1 MKPPTECK
9 QIIVGVTGASG
20 AIYARRL
27 IECLCDA
34 DAAVHLVVTPNGKR
48 LLSDELGLAEVSVR
62 TLLGRDCDRVTIHP
76 YRDVGSVIGSG
87 SFRTDGMIVCPCSGN
102 TLAAIAAGLAGN
114 LLDRAAAV
122 TLKEGRRLV
131 LVPREMPLSRI
142 ELQNALRLSEAGAI
156 ICPASP
162 GFYMLPTTI
171 EDLVDFVV
179 GKLLDLMNVPHQL
192 NTRWADRLE
201 TTAKPRGE
209 PRSHPR
215 SESGAGSATL
225 PGQAPPRSE

>member
-1 MKPPTECK
+1 MMPLSVGK
-9 QIIVGVTGASG
+9 QIVVGVTGASG
-20 AIYARRL
+20 AAYARRL

-34 DAAVHLVVTPNGKR
+34 GVTVHVVVTPNGKR
-48 LLSDELGLAEVSVR
+48 LLCDELGLAEVSVQ
-62 TLLGRDCDRVTIHP
+62 TLLGRDCDRVVIHP

-87 SFRTDGMIVCPCSGN
+87 SFRTDGMIVCPCSAN
-102 TLAAIAAGLAGN
+102 TLAAIATGLAGN

-131 LVPREMPLSRI
+131 LVPREMPMSRI
-142 ELQNALRLSEAGAI
+142 ELQNALRLSEAGAT

-162 GFYMLPTTI
+162 GFYMLPTMI

-179 GKLLDLMNVPHQL
+179 GKLLDLVDVAHQL

-201 TTAKPRGE
+201 TSAKHTGNRP
-209 PRSHPR
+209 
-215 SESGAGSATL
+215 
-225 PGQAPPRSE
+225 QA